1 MKLLA
6 VIASVIAISS
16 FSSVYA
22 EPIILEQV
30 SPSGILIKL
39 EWPEVYP
46 DEIYKFKVSFHDP
59 ITDELIH
66 TNTRFDYTVLVKQN
80 DYIIEEYYDKTIKGE
95 GEYEVLFPENS
106 QGPAE
111 VTLILHFI
119 RTDDEV
125 LQLDEEITFPVNVVP
140 EFGVITA
147 MILAASLVPILLLSK
162 SKLMPKIQ

>member
-6 VIASVIAISS
+6 VIASVITISS

-22 EPIILEQV
+22 EPIILEQL

-95 GEYEVLFPENS
+95 GEYE
-106 QGPAE
+106 
-111 VTLILHFI
+111 
-119 RTDDEV
+119 
-125 LQLDEEITFPVNVVP
+125 
-140 EFGVITA
+140 
-147 MILAASLVPILLLSK
+147 
-162 SKLMPKIQ
+162 